1 MNNIITNREKVSL
14 KIANSLYE
22 MGIYLEP
29 NLTSLVQFDINQNRF
44 KRVDN
49 ARFQNY
55 INAQSPSLAID
66 LSENILKHIP
76 VLSDFSNVYNNYV
89 NHKSKVDFNYIA
101 KIEEIINGKYQL
113 DKSYKHLSKS
123 EKEML
128 EQLAEENIYYCGSKY
143 RYNTDNKSKCENNCF
158 VKHRNGLTFD
168 YISLYNVF
176 GRENIEP
183 LNFTE
188 WGKYLPNVDM
198 DKIRD
203 YYVLNNFKKENI
215 DLISYV
221 NKEMGI

>member
-1 MNNIITNREKVSL
+1 MNNITKNREKVSL

-29 NLTSLVQFDINQNRF
+29 NLVNLVQFDINQNRF
-44 KRVDN
+44 IRVDN
-49 ARFQNY
+49 ARFQHY
-55 INAQSPSLAID
+55 INSQSPSLAI
-66 LSENILKHIP
+66 NILDDIIKHIP
-76 VLSDFSNVYNNYV
+76 VLADYSNVYNNYV
-89 NHKSKVDFNYIA
+89 NHKSKVDFKYIA
-101 KIEEIINGKYQL
+101 KIEEITNGKYQL
-113 DKSYKHLSKS
+113 DKSYKQLGKS

-143 RYNTDNKSKCENNCF
+143 RYNKDNKSKCENNCF
-158 VKHRNGLTFD
+158 VKHRDGFEFD

-188 WGKYLPNVDM
+188 WDKYLPNVNM